1 MTDFKIA
8 LLGYGTAGAVFHAPL
23 IAATPGLALAAI
35 VTRSQAEAAHAA
47 YPEAAIIDSAESLW
61 ARADAFDAVVIA
73 TPNATHVSL
82 AHAAIEA
89 GLAVIIDKPMAAHV
103 AEADELI
110 AAARA
115 AGVSLTVFHNRR
127 WDSDFLTVA
136 DLIGRDALGEI
147 RRFESRFERWR
158 PEAKPGWKRNTDRA
172 AAGGILFDLGSHLID
187 QALAL
192 FGPVANVAAEVIPR
206 YDATGVDDDTF
217 VALEHTGG
225 VRSHLWMSSVA
236 PLPAPRLRVIGARAG
251 YEKYGMDP
259 QEDAL
264 RAGYSPTGTNWGH
277 DPIDGRLGA
286 GEAITAHATC
296 DGDYGAFY
304 RGVRDALAGR
314 APMPVAPEAAR
325 EVLRVIEA
333 ARIAHA
339 ERRVVQLGPVA
350 VSCESAPSA
359 VLRQDEA

>member
-35 VTRSQAEAAHAA
+35 VTRSQAGAAHAA

-61 ARADAFDAVVIA
+61 ARADGFDAVVIA
-73 TPNATHVSL
+73 TPNATHGSL
-82 AHAAIEA
+82 AHAAIDA

-103 AEADELI
+103 AEADDLM

-115 AGVSLTVFHNRR
+115 AGVALTVFHNRR

-136 DLIGRDALGEI
+136 DLIDRGLLGDV

-158 PEAKPGWKRNTDRA
+158 PEAKPGWKRDTDRA

-192 FGPVANVAAEVIPR
+192 FGPVANVTAELLPR

-264 RAGYSPTGTNWGH
+264 RAGYSPAADWGH

-286 GEAITAHATC
+286 GDAITAHATC

>member
-1 MTDFKIA
+1 MTDFRIA
-8 LLGYGTAGAVFHAPL
+8 LIGYGTAGAIFHAPL

-35 VTRSQAEAAHAA
+35 VTRRQAEAARAA
-47 YPEAAIIDSAESLW
+47 YPEAAILESAESLW

-103 AEADELI
+103 AEADALM
-110 AAARA
+110 AAARRA
-115 AGVSLTVFHNRR
+115 DVALTVFHNRR

-136 DLIGRDALGEI
+136 DLIARDALGDI

-158 PEAKPGWKRNTDRA
+158 PEAKPGWKRDTDRA

-187 QALAL
+187 QTLAL

-206 YDATGVDDDTF
+206 YDADGVDDDTF

-259 QEDAL
+259 QEDVL
-264 RAGYSPTGTNWGH
+264 RAGGSPTAADWGH

-286 GEAITAHATC
+286 GEAIIPHATMP
-296 DGDYGAFY
+296 GDYGAFY

-314 APMPVAPEAAR
+314 APMPVAPETAR
-325 EVLRVIEA
+325 EVLRIIEA
-333 ARIAHA
+333 ARTSHA
-339 ERRVVQLGPVA
+339 ERRVVELGRA
-350 VSCESAPSA
+350 VTS
-359 VLRQDEA
+359 

>member
-217 VALEHTGG
+217 VALAHTGG

-277 DPIDGRLGA
+277 DPIDGRVGA

-325 EVLRVIEA
+325 EVLRVIQA
-333 ARIAHA
+333 ARIAHT